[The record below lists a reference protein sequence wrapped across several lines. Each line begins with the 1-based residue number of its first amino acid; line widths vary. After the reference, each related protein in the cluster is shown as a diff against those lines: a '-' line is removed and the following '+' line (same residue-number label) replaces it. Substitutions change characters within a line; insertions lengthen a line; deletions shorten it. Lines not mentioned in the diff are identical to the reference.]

1 LQIAMAWKTGESG
14 NPIGKK
20 PGTLKEK
27 PYRDALRMEIA
38 AAEDFKDLRSIAR
51 AHLEKARSGDIAA
64 IKELA
69 DRLDGKP
76 AQESTVTIEH
86 KRNATDWTRAELVA
100 FLNDAL
106 AGGERV
112 AETDGSDR
120 GPDSFH

>member
-1 LQIAMAWKTGESG
+1 MGTGNGAQILEVLSG
-14 NPIGKK
+14 SDLHAQG
-20 PGTLKEK
+20 
-27 PYRDALRMEIA
+27 IA
-38 AAEDFKDLRSIAR
+38 IWLFFERAR
-51 AHLEKARSGDIAA
+51 LFARRDIAA

-100 FLNDAL
+100 FLNDAC

-120 GPDSFH
+120 EPDSFH